1 MKDSHSPLLS
11 FLPKLASSPEGIK
24 FDGHGHLGFPGLGAS
39 GLKKRGQSNRSWI
52 EIDSTGNM
60 RVVALD
66 KTALMKRCGLPS
78 RDLRLLDPVFVY
90 PSTILGRGSAIVVS
104 LEQVR
109 CIIMADVVLLVRSA
123 DNSSMQYETELCQRL
138 RMMNDQNDDLPFEFK
153 ALELALEMACT
164 LLDSQVTDLEIE
176 VYPVLEEL
184 ASSVSTANLEHVRR
198 LKSQLLALTH
208 RVQKVLETF
217 FYLDNFGLPS
227 EFYSSFELFPLLE
240 CCTGASIAKQL
251 MDDDGDMAEMYLTE
265 KKERMESYLSN
276 EAYINNTQTGD
287 WVSHSAPASPTCSS
301 SGLPE
306 KGSSNLSFSK
316 HESSRESSTKGR
328 QVELKEYIDDTEDF
342 INIKLDNVRNQLIQF
357 ELLLAAATFV
367 VAMFAVVTGVFG
379 MNFED
384 SVFDTASTFNWVVVL
399 SSILCIVVYSF
410 ILLYFKHKKLLPV

>member
-208 RVQKVLETF
+208 RVQKMHDEI
-217 FYLDNFGLPS
+217 
-227 EFYSSFELFPLLE
+227 E
-240 CCTGASIAKQL
+240 QL

-328 QVELKEYIDDTEDF
+328 QVEVLEMLLEAYFVVIDSTLSKLLSLKEYIDDTEDF

>member
-52 EIDSTGNM
+52 EIDSTGSM

-208 RVQKVLETF
+208 RVQKMHDEI
-217 FYLDNFGLPS
+217 
-227 EFYSSFELFPLLE
+227 E
-240 CCTGASIAKQL
+240 QL

-328 QVELKEYIDDTEDF
+328 QVEVLEMLLEAYFVVIDSTLSKLLSLKEYIDDTEDF